1 MEREGVVFFKRKLA
15 DLESLDKLEELL
27 GVELS
32 GDSKKSGLMLSYE
45 NYLYVL
51 LCLLV
56 DDNTLLSRPANLI
69 TLNVNQAQNE
79 GDTLTELDFTME
91 DTVTAVKSTCKVKLD
106 FVIVPDSIAD
116 LFYSGT
122 DTGSVIESVED
133 RYYGYSVIR
142 GY

>member
-1 MEREGVVFFKRKLA
+1 M
-15 DLESLDKLEELL
+15 DTL
-27 GVELS
+27 GGSE
-32 GDSKKSGLMLSYE
+32 KSGLMLSYE
-45 NYLYVL
+45 DYLYVL

-56 DDNTLLSRPANLI
+56 DDNTLLSRTANLI

>member
-1 MEREGVVFFKRKLA
+1 
-15 DLESLDKLEELL
+15 
-27 GVELS
+27 
-32 GDSKKSGLMLSYE
+32 
-45 NYLYVL
+45 
-51 LCLLV
+51 
-56 DDNTLLSRPANLI
+56 
-69 TLNVNQAQNE
+69 
-79 GDTLTELDFTME
+79 ME